1 MLHLENKQTYMRK
14 ESIAGILLDID
25 AVMIRLADKFT
36 WASGI
41 ESPIYCD
48 NRKIIGDVA
57 ARRAVARRFVEL
69 IERVGAV
76 DVIAGTST
84 AGIPHAA
91 FVAEEME
98 LPMSY
103 VRGSKKAHG
112 TGSQIEG
119 ADVDGKKVILIED
132 LVSTGGSSLEAVAAL
147 RESGA
152 DVVSVVAIFTYELER
167 ARENFD
173 GAGVKLQ
180 TLSDIS
186 TLLRVSVDRGDIS
199 ESDVSEVLEFLN
211 SL

>member
-1 MLHLENKQTYMRK
+1 MRK
-14 ESIAGILLDID
+14 ESIAEILLDIH
-25 AVMIRLADKFT
+25 AVMIRPNDKFT

-41 ESPIYCD
+41 QSPIYCD

-57 ARRAVARRFVEL
+57 ARRAVAKRFVEL
-69 IERVGAV
+69 IDSNTV

-91 FVAEEME
+91 FVAEEMS
-98 LPMSY
+98 LPMCY

-119 ADVDGKKVILIED
+119 ADVAGKRVVLIED
-132 LVSTGGSSLEAVAAL
+132 LVSTGGSSLEAVSAL
-147 RESGA
+147 KEAGA
-152 DVVSVVAIFTYELER
+152 DVVNVVAIFTYELER
-167 ARENFD
+167 ARESFQN
-173 GAGVKLQ
+173 AGVQLL

-186 TLLRVSVDRGDIS
+186 TLLHVSVDRGDLS
-199 ESDVSEVLEFLN
+199 ESEVDEVRSFLD